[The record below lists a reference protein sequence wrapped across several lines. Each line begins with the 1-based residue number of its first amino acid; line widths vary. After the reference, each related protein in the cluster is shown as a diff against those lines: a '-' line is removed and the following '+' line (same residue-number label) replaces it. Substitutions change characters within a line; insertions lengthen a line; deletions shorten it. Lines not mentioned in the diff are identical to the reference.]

1 MTCCNCLLK
10 IHNQA
15 TVAATAAAAMS
26 SVELLRDFVSG
37 RLMAQEIFEAIK
49 QTIFEYEEK
58 IDRQRSL
65 LDNTRKPQ
73 NESQLIGR

>member
-1 MTCCNCLLK
+1 MTCCNYLLK
-10 IHNQA
+10 THDY
-15 TVAATAAAAMS
+15 ATAAAAMS
-26 SVELLRDFVSG
+26 SVEFVRDFIRM

-58 IDRQRSL
+58 TDRQHSL

-73 NESQLIGR
+73 NESQLIGG

>member
-1 MTCCNCLLK
+1 
-10 IHNQA
+10 
-15 TVAATAAAAMS
+15 MS
-26 SVELLRDFVSG
+26 SVEFLRDFVSG
-37 RLMAQEIFEAIK
+37 RLMAQEISEAIK

>member
-1 MTCCNCLLK
+1 MC
-10 IHNQA
+10 
-15 TVAATAAAAMS
+15 
-26 SVELLRDFVSG
+26 SVKFLRDFISV

-49 QTIFEYEEK
+49 QTIFEYEAK